1 MEYFADG
8 HGRAEPIRFLLYH
21 AGVDFDD
28 SLLTQEEWV
37 ERKQFS
43 DNVGEFGKLP
53 LLTAK
58 GRPLGQSMSILRSL
72 GIKHGYYSPDDW
84 KLAYHTDVIV
94 DCWVDVFES
103 IAKVLFGMPDAT
115 EEEKAE
121 AITNAIQ
128 NVHIPTM

>member
-1 MEYFADG
+1 M
-8 HGRAEPIRFLLYH
+8 
-21 AGVDFDD
+21 
-28 SLLTQEEWV
+28 
-37 ERKQFS
+37 
-43 DNVGEFGKLP
+43 P

-72 GIKHGYYSPDDW
+72 GIKYRYYNPEDW

-103 IAKVLFGMPDAT
+103 MAKVLFGMPQAT

-121 AITNAIQ
+121 VVTASI
-128 NVHIPTM
+128 